1 MAGDA
6 IGMGMDMLSNFNIY
20 GSLAKS
26 ALGLGQM
33 LFSSEPERPEYK
45 IPEAVSKSLGI
56 YQSLAEQGLPGEDV
70 YASRIGRSAATTLDS
85 LAQMGTG
92 AAINQASSVYNQ
104 QLDQMVNLAIASGQ
118 QRVANQ
124 QNLAQAYQTQAE
136 WEDKAWQYNEMM
148 PYQMKYNKYL
158 QNQQAGQANLF
169 GGMNDLMSGQMA
181 LGAAQQKK
189 DMLGKL
195 FGTGQ
200 ATQPAAQQQVAPM
213 QSKSASLIPNQ
224 QINLNP
230 RNAEQLYFGSDTPN
244 SSYGMPSYS
253 SNVTGVKYEM
263 SNPPFGAL
271 INLLFK

>member
-1 MAGDA
+1 MPD
-6 IGMGMDMLSNFNIY
+6 ILGMGADALSNFNIY

-104 QLDQMVNLAIASGQ
+104 QLDQLVNLAIASGQ

-124 QNLAQAYQTQAE
+124 QNLAQAYQTQAQ

-148 PYQMKYNKYL
+148 PYQMKYSKYL

-169 GGMNDLMSGQMA
+169 GGVNDLMSGQMA
-181 LGAAQQKK
+181 LDAAQQKR

-200 ATQPAAQQQVAPM
+200 ATQPAAQQQITPM
-213 QSKSASLIPNQ
+213 QSAPPSLIPNQ
-224 QINLNP
+224 QQVDLAKRELVSKNYTADVYNYSDNSGIGLNK
-230 RNAEQLYFGSDTPN
+230 LYSPKTSGYNDLF
-244 SSYGMPSYS
+244 
-253 SNVTGVKYEM
+253 
-263 SNPPFGAL
+263 
-271 INLLFK
+271 NLLFR